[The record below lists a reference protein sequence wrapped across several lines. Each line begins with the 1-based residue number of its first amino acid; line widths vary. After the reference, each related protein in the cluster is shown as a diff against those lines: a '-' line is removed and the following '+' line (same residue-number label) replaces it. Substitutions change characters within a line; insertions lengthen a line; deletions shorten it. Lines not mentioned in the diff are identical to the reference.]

1 MEYEVDTYILEY
13 VENENKYYISFKDS
27 AGNNFRLEI
36 DKEVFDVYM
45 ASKKAYTKIKNET
58 SRYLE
63 HSELTDI
70 SLYNRSLNKK
80 RDVLDDVVE
89 NTLKQELIK
98 SEKELTDT
106 QRRRIQMYYFEDK
119 TLREIAEIEGCA
131 IMSVKDSLD
140 AAIRILEKNL
150 KKFKI

>member
-27 AGNNFRLEI
+27 AGNHCRLEI
-36 DKEVFDVYM
+36 EKEIFDVYVT
-45 ASKKAYTKIKNET
+45 SKKAYTKIKNET

-80 RDVLDDVVE
+80 RDVLDEVVE
-89 NTLKQELIK
+89 NTLKQELTK
-98 SEKELTDT
+98 GEKELTDT

-150 KKFKI
+150 KFKP

>member
-80 RDVLDDVVE
+80 RDVLDKVVD
-89 NTLKQELIK
+89 NTLKQQLIK
-98 SEKELTDT
+98 NEKELTDT
-106 QRRRIQMYYFEDK
+106 QSRRIQMYYFENK

-140 AAIRILEKNL
+140 AAIKILEKKL
-150 KKFKI
+150 KKFKN

>member
-80 RDVLDDVVE
+80 RDVLDQVVD
-89 NTLKQELIK
+89 NTLKQQLIK
-98 SEKELTDT
+98 NEKELTDT
-106 QRRRIQMYYFEDK
+106 QSRRIQMYYFENK

-140 AAIRILEKNL
+140 AAINILEKKL
-150 KKFKI
+150 KKFKN

>member
-27 AGNNFRLEI
+27 AGNNCRLEI
-36 DKEVFDVYM
+36 EKEIFDVYVT
-45 ASKKAYTKIKNET
+45 SKKAYTKIKNET

-80 RDVLDDVVE
+80 KDVLDEVVE
-89 NTLKQELIK
+89 NTLKQQLIK

-140 AAIRILEKNL
+140 AAIRILEKKL

>member
-80 RDVLDDVVE
+80 RDVLDQVVD
-89 NTLKQELIK
+89 NTLKQQLIK
-98 SEKELTDT
+98 NEKELTDT
-106 QRRRIQMYYFEDK
+106 QSRRIQMYYFENK

-140 AAIRILEKNL
+140 AAIKILEKKL
-150 KKFKI
+150 KKFKN